1 MKSKMLHIVW
11 MLFFLVACIGE
22 RSEDGGGESLGSR
35 GKIDVEI
42 LVRGADEH
50 DFVRTV
56 RFVVFDDASVSPTL
70 DINELVA
77 LGDEERDAT
86 RFKTT
91 LEVKTNPDKML
102 VVVVNEPQVMTSV
115 LNAVIAPEQLE
126 EMLFR
131 MDDAFSFDHVQP
143 LMSGIPMSGV
153 KRKIVVEE
161 NVTTNEKITIERAVA
176 RVELWLKKA
185 DEIAF
190 ARLSTSMNSRV
201 LLENTDGKGYLV
213 TGTEADK
220 TRFQTGLEIE
230 NNFGY
235 MQTPTSGFEHVIWNY
250 RDANVVELSDA
261 PQRICMFYT
270 PERTYEVADD
280 RNKLFL
286 DIRGL
291 SSPEG
296 ERGIRTALTEFI
308 PEGGSS
314 PRVITEIRRN
324 NIYRIIGT
332 VKEKTVQFE
341 QAVLP
346 WTEVEQGT
354 IIDPQYY
361 LRVSRDVL
369 HVGRVG
375 DVVSISVETNYNRSD
390 RGFPKGVRL
399 GEISYYDKDDRPLE
413 TTAGGRDWLVVN
425 MSGTDGD
432 LSRNAEFIAKASL
445 GSVPAGYYALV
456 EIKAGNLIKIIR
468 VTRS

>member
-1 MKSKMLHIVW
+1 M
-11 MLFFLVACIGE
+11 
-22 RSEDGGGESLGSR
+22 
-35 GKIDVEI
+35 
-42 LVRGADEH
+42 
-50 DFVRTV
+50 
-56 RFVVFDDASVSPTL
+56 FDDASVSPTL

-131 MDDAFSFDHVQP
+131 MDDTFSFDHVQP

-201 LLENTDGKGYLV
+201 LLENTYGKGYLV

-235 MQTPTSGFEHVIWNY
+235 IQTPSSGFEHVIWNY
-250 RDANVVELSDA
+250 RDANVLELSDA

-280 RNKLFL
+280 RKF
-286 DIRGL
+286 G
-291 SSPEG
+291 
-296 ERGIRTALTEFI
+296 GIIFT
-308 PEGGSS
+308 GSS
-314 PRVITEIRRN
+314 
-324 NIYRIIGT
+324 
-332 VKEKTVQFE
+332 
-341 QAVLP
+341 
-346 WTEVEQGT
+346 
-354 IIDPQYY
+354 
-361 LRVSRDVL
+361 
-369 HVGRVG
+369 GR
-375 DVVSISVETNYNRSD
+375 
-390 RGFPKGVRL
+390 
-399 GEISYYDKDDRPLE
+399 
-413 TTAGGRDWLVVN
+413 
-425 MSGTDGD
+425 
-432 LSRNAEFIAKASL
+432 
-445 GSVPAGYYALV
+445 
-456 EIKAGNLIKIIR
+456 
-468 VTRS
+468 

>member
-1 MKSKMLHIVW
+1 MKSNMLHIVW
-11 MLFFLVACIGE
+11 VLFFWVACIGE
-22 RSEDGGGESLGSR
+22 RSEDGGRESLGSR

-70 DINELVA
+70 DINEFVV

-115 LNAVIAPEQLE
+115 LNAVIVPEQLE

-143 LMSGIPMSGV
+143 LMFGIPMSGV

-161 NVTTNEKITIERAVA
+161 NVTANEKITIERAVA

-201 LLENTDGKGYLV
+201 LLENTYGKGYLV

-235 MQTPTSGFEHVIWNY
+235 MQTPTSGFEHVVWNY
-250 RDANVVELSDA
+250 RDANVLELSDA
-261 PQRICMFYT
+261 PRRICMFYT

-286 DIRGL
+286 DIRGIT
-291 SSPEG
+291 SPDG
-296 ERGIRTALTEFI
+296 ERGSRTYAF
-308 PEGGSS
+308 
-314 PRVITEIRRN
+314 RK
-324 NIYRIIGT
+324 YH
-332 VKEKTVQFE
+332 K
-341 QAVLP
+341 
-346 WTEVEQGT
+346 
-354 IIDPQYY
+354 
-361 LRVSRDVL
+361 
-369 HVGRVG
+369 
-375 DVVSISVETNYNRSD
+375 
-390 RGFPKGVRL
+390 
-399 GEISYYDKDDRPLE
+399 
-413 TTAGGRDWLVVN
+413 
-425 MSGTDGD
+425 
-432 LSRNAEFIAKASL
+432 IA
-445 GSVPAGYYALV
+445 
-456 EIKAGNLIKIIR
+456 NH
-468 VTRS
+468 

>member
-11 MLFFLVACIGE
+11 ILFFLVACIGE

-131 MDDAFSFDHVQP
+131 MDDTFSFDHVQP

-201 LLENTDGKGYLV
+201 LLENTYGKGYLV

-235 MQTPTSGFEHVIWNY
+235 IQTPTSGFEHVIWNY
-250 RDANVVELSDA
+250 RDANVLELSDA

-324 NIYRIIGT
+324 NI
-332 VKEKTVQFE
+332 
-341 QAVLP
+341 
-346 WTEVEQGT
+346 
-354 IIDPQYY
+354 
-361 LRVSRDVL
+361 
-369 HVGRVG
+369 
-375 DVVSISVETNYNRSD
+375 VSISVETNYNRSD